1 MRWLILRLTT
11 LLGTGLI
18 ITACNSGGD
27 LNLNSNLPSGTY
39 MMITTSQSSDL
50 CYFDPSLVSIDSQG
64 KLCGFST
71 KECLPINVAL
81 DPCLDAIAESASY
94 SATMKW
100 TGCQL
105 SSTNVFTGIMNVSY
119 TSKSKQ
125 NLTCTS
131 KVTIIPR

>member
-1 MRWLILRLTT
+1 MIRLILRLTV
-11 LLGTGLI
+11 LLGISLV

-39 MMITTSQSSDL
+39 LMITSSPSSDL
-50 CYFDPSLVSIDSQG
+50 CYLDPSIVNIDSQG
-64 KLCGFST
+64 KLCGLST
-71 KECLPINVAL
+71 KECLSINVAL
-81 DPCLDAIAESASY
+81 DPCLDAVAESASF

-105 SSTNVFTGIMNVSY
+105 SSTNVFTGIMNLSY
-119 TSKSKQ
+119 SSKSKQ

-131 KVTIIPR
+131 IVTIIPK